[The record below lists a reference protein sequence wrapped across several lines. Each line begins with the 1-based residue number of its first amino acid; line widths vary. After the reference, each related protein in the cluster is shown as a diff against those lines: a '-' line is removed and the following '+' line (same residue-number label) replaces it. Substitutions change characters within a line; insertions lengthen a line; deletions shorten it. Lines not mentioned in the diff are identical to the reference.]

1 MIWLTWRQHRAQA
14 FAGLALVGLTA
25 LVFLPY
31 GQAIRDAYAQHGV
44 GPCLVQDTGGDG
56 CQSAMS
62 TFMSQFNG
70 IANHLLTWFTPVPGL
85 IGAIVGAGLLGRE
98 YEHGTWRL
106 AWTQAVPR
114 IRWLTVKI
122 LLVGC
127 GIVVITAILSAVFG
141 WFRSPI
147 DNVSSRF
154 SPGAFDLEGLSLTG
168 YTLFAFA
175 AGVLAG
181 LLFRRT
187 VPAIVAAFAAF
198 MAVRLPV
205 EFWLRPRYQA
215 PVTRLLPLTGHW
227 GGIGPMAVPTT
238 PGTRG
243 WILDQGLVD
252 KTGRP
257 ISATVQNQIS
267 QHTQSLNSPAA
278 ADAYLRGLGLH
289 LKVVYQPANR
299 FWAFQIV
306 EASIFIGLAAALLS
320 ITVWHLHRRSN

>member
-1 MIWLTWRQHRAQA
+1 MIWVTWRQHRAQA
-14 FAGLALVGLTA
+14 FAGLALIALAA

-31 GQAIRDAYAQHGV
+31 GRAIRDAYAQHGV
-44 GPCLVQDTGGDG
+44 GPCLVRGTGGDG
-56 CQSAMS
+56 CQSAMT
-62 TFMSQFNG
+62 TFMEQFNG
-70 IANHLLTWFTPVPGL
+70 VANHLLTWFTPIPGL
-85 IGAIVGAGLLGRE
+85 IGAIVGASLLGRE

-114 IRWLTVKI
+114 TRWLTAKV
-122 LLVGC
+122 LLVGL
-127 GIVVITAILSAVFG
+127 GIMVITGSLSAVFG
-141 WFRSPI
+141 WFRSPV
-147 DNVSSRF
+147 DHVSGRF

-181 LLFRRT
+181 LLIRRT

-205 EFWLRPRYQA
+205 EYWLRQRYRP
-215 PVTRLLPLTGHW
+215 PVTRLLSPTGHW

-238 PGTRG
+238 PGTPG

-252 KTGRP
+252 KTGHP
-257 ISATVQNQIS
+257 ISAVLQTQIS
-267 QHTQSLNSPAA
+267 QRGSA

-299 FWAFQIV
+299 FWTFQII
-306 EASIFIGLAAALLS
+306 EASLFVGLAAALIGVGIGL
-320 ITVWHLHRRSN
+320 LHRRSA